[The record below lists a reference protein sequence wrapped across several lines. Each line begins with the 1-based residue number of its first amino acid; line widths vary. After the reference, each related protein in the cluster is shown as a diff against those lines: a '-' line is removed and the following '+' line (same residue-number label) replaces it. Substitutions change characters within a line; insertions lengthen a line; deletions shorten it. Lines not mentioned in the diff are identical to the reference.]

1 MLEIFIAIILGLLA
15 GTLTGLA
22 PGIHINLISSFLV
35 GSIGLFAGVDT
46 ISLVVFIVSMSIT
59 HTFLDFIPSIYL
71 GAPEEDS
78 FLSVLPGHKMLKQG
92 LAHEAFVL
100 TLYGSITALPIIL
113 ILTPVFVFGLPLVF
127 SFLKTSIPFILIFAS
142 IYLVLREE
150 KPLVALIVF
159 LLSGFLGFFTFSLPV
174 EQPLLP
180 LLTGLFGLS
189 SLLISLKQKPKIEKQ
204 VITRLKEIKLRK
216 SEFIKTS
223 FAAFV
228 AAPLCSFLPGIGSG
242 HAAVLGSEISNQ
254 SEQNPRSFLFLVGA
268 INTIVMSLSF
278 VTAYSIEKTRTG
290 SAAAVQQLLE
300 KISPSDLI
308 VILITIMLTGVIV
321 FFLGVYLSK
330 LSSRYINK
338 INYTKLTITIII
350 ILFIFNMIFT
360 NWVGLIVLLVGS
372 AVGVYCILSSS
383 RRINMMGS
391 LIFPTI
397 LYYLI
402 VN

>member
-1 MLEIFIAIILGLLA
+1 M
-15 GTLTGLA
+15 
-22 PGIHINLISSFLV
+22 
-35 GSIGLFAGVDT
+35 
-46 ISLVVFIVSMSIT
+46 
-59 HTFLDFIPSIYL
+59 
-71 GAPEEDS
+71 
-78 FLSVLPGHKMLKQG
+78 
-92 LAHEAFVL
+92 
-100 TLYGSITALPIIL
+100 
-113 ILTPVFVFGLPLVF
+113 
-127 SFLKTSIPFILIFAS
+127 
-142 IYLVLREE
+142 
-150 KPLVALIVF
+150 
-159 LLSGFLGFFTFSLPV
+159 
-174 EQPLLP
+174 
-180 LLTGLFGLS
+180 
-189 SLLISLKQKPKIEKQ
+189 
-204 VITRLKEIKLRK
+204 RK